1 MLSCCDVMLPTPNPL
16 LERVAVGALPTNASY
31 SWTSCLAAP
40 SEVWKDATQEAA
52 GSKGFPIRTPLS
64 FSGFLSAGIGKID
77 FCLRCSTWIMI
88 PRLSFLSSFIYKN
101 MKVFLKTCG
110 FVTGGRKEGN
120 ISGRNVTHLS
130 FCLNCLGILFWWT
143 EMALKNPAPF
153 EVEDGGGTCFMSE
166 ILSPNQVKLKIN
178 ESDGCRNQVS
188 TVSHYWASFRYQLI
202 GQLYRWFHVGSVCFV
217 VFGWWSRCSLKW
229 CSYSFPSG
237 SQLKQCQGAIKV
249 TVHWQS
255 RQDGYLNML
264 PCSELLFPQQV

>member
-31 SWTSCLAAP
+31 SWMSCLAAP

-52 GSKGFPIRTPLS
+52 GSKGFPIRTPLGF
-64 FSGFLSAGIGKID
+64 FSGFLAQESARLI
-77 FCLRCSTWIMI
+77 FCLGCSTWIMI
-88 PRLSFLSSFIYKN
+88 PRTWSFKLIHLQKHES
-101 MKVFLKTCG
+101 VFENLWLCNGGQERGKYFGKKCYTLVLLFKLPWDPFLMNRNGTEKPCTFWGRRWGGEHVSCRKFYPLIKWSWRSMSRSYG
-110 FVTGGRKEGN
+110 F
-120 ISGRNVTHLS
+120 SYL
-130 FCLNCLGILFWWT
+130 
-143 EMALKNPAPF
+143 
-153 EVEDGGGTCFMSE
+153 
-166 ILSPNQVKLKIN
+166 

-202 GQLYRWFHVGSVCFV
+202 GQLYRLFHVGSVCFV

-255 RQDGYLNML
+255 RQDGYPPGN
-264 PCSELLFPQQV
+264 

>member
-1 MLSCCDVMLPTPNPL
+1 MSCFPHPILF
-16 LERVAVGALPTNASY
+16 
-31 SWTSCLAAP
+31 
-40 SEVWKDATQEAA
+40 
-52 GSKGFPIRTPLS
+52 SKGWQLVRCRRTPPTVERAAWLHPVRS
-64 FSGFLSAGIGKID
+64 ERMPRRKPLVLRVFQSGPHWVSQGFLAQESG
-77 FCLRCSTWIMI
+77 
-88 PRLSFLSSFIYKN
+88 RLIFVWDVQHESWFPVWGFLSSFIYKN